1 MQISNS
7 SWISDI
13 RSNGSLS
20 KHIDLTT
27 KTGKTYTYEVAGDP
41 IDFIQNVKDAES
53 VGVFVNKCF
62 KDETLTRVDVWLRN
76 KGGFQLPPFL
86 FKMYDK
92 NLKPMFDGAV
102 LMNEAATKDK
112 AVMAALT
119 ALAEDNFTYRS
130 HPSGTWY
137 ISDRH

>member
-76 KGGFQLPPFL
+76 KGGIIEP
-86 FKMYDK
+86 D
-92 NLKPMFDGAV
+92 AS
-102 LMNEAATKDK
+102 AT
-112 AVMAALT
+112 
-119 ALAEDNFTYRS
+119 LATSLSFSNFSKCT
-130 HPSGTWY
+130 TK
-137 ISDRH
+137 I

>member
-76 KGGFQLPPFL
+76 KGGIQLPPSFS
-86 FKMYDK
+86 KMYDK
-92 NLKPMFDGAV
+92 NLRPMFNGNV
-102 LMNEAATKDK
+102 LMNEAATKDA
-112 AVMAALT
+112 AVMAAL
-119 ALAEDNFTYRS
+119 RS
-130 HPSGTWY
+130 LQEQDWEFRPHPTGSWN

>member
-53 VGVFVNKCF
+53 VGAFVNKCF
-62 KDETLTRVDVWLRN
+62 KDETLTRGDV
-76 KGGFQLPPFL
+76 
-86 FKMYDK
+86 
-92 NLKPMFDGAV
+92 
-102 LMNEAATKDK
+102 
-112 AVMAALT
+112 
-119 ALAEDNFTYRS
+119 
-130 HPSGTWY
+130 
-137 ISDRH
+137 